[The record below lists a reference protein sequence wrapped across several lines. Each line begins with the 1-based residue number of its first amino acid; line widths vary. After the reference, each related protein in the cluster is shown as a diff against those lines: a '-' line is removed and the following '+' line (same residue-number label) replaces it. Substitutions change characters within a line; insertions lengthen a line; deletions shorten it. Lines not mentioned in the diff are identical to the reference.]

1 MHATPDVASVLKPL
15 ADFYIGRAMPEVRFI
30 NPGRMPKLYRQ
41 LLDHSSDMTSTLQRF
56 HNEEI
61 RVHVLESRRDDTCY
75 EREVLLVT
83 RDRRKTVEFG
93 AIEILLERFPTAAR
107 REILRAEMPLGAILR
122 SFRIEYK
129 SKPRAFFEIDS
140 DAVMN
145 AALLLSHSVTLYGRC
160 NEIKNSENHL
170 LAEIV
175 EILPPGIGRRQNV

>member
-1 MHATPDVASVLKPL
+1 
-15 ADFYIGRAMPEVRFI
+15 
-30 NPGRMPKLYRQ
+30 
-41 LLDHSSDMTSTLQRF
+41 
-56 HNEEI
+56 
-61 RVHVLESRRDDTCY
+61 
-75 EREVLLVT
+75 LVT
-83 RDRRKTVEFG
+83 RDTRKTVEFG

-175 EILPPGIGRRQNV
+175 EILPPGIDGR